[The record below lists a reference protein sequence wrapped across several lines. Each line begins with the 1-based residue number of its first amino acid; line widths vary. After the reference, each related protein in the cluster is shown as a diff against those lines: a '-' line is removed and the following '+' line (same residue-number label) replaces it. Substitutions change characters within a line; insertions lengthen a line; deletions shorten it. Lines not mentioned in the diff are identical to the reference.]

1 MKFIGIDLHSDKF
14 TVGIW
19 DTKSETEKI
28 ILMTFYITIESLA
41 RFYKLLD
48 KNTYVVVEASTNAFW
63 FYDKIADKVKECFVC
78 LKKEKKNRK
87 NKNDKIDTRDLTR
100 LLAVHVMT
108 RGNKKVLETVHVPS
122 HAAQELRALFASRK
136 LMVKQINQLKNR
148 IHSLFKQNG
157 ICVKKKDFTQKDFI
171 AKTREMEMAEIWKIQ
186 IAVLYE
192 DLQSKTATKEK
203 FEKLILLKGDEYFS
217 KEIPILTSIRGVSN
231 LIAVAIM
238 AEVDDINRFS
248 NAKKFCSYL
257 RTAPRV
263 EASNNS
269 VKIKSTNK
277 ASRATVVSLLTQ
289 SVLHLQEAGPY
300 INGFYNRVKTGKK
313 SGTVRIA
320 VIRKILVSVYH
331 MLKKNENYYWT
342 ETDLTAKKE
351 KELSKEIKKARIF
364 YEECLK
370 VIAA

>member
-28 ILMTFYITIESLA
+28 ILHTFYITTESLN

-63 FYDKIADKVKECFVC
+63 FHDKIADKVKECFVC
-78 LKKEKKNRK
+78 LKKDKKNRK

-100 LLAVHVMT
+100 LLAVHILT
-108 RGNKKVLETVHVPS
+108 QGNKKVLETVHIPS
-122 HAAQELRALFASRK
+122 HAAQELRALFSSRK
-136 LMVKQINQLKNR
+136 LVVKQINQIKNR

-157 ICVKKKDFTQKDFI
+157 ICVTKKFLTQKGFMKKI
-171 AKTREMEMAEIWKIQ
+171 REMEMGDVWKIQ
-186 IAVLYE
+186 IALLYE
-192 DLQSKTATKEK
+192 DLQSKTTTKDK
-203 FEKLILLKGDEYFS
+203 LEKLILLKGNDYFS
-217 KEIPILTSIRGVSN
+217 KEITVLTSIRGVSN
-231 LIAVAIM
+231 IIAVAIM

-248 NAKKFCSYL
+248 SAKKLCSYL

-263 EASNNS
+263 EASNNTI
-269 VKIKSTNK
+269 KIKGTNK
-277 ASRATVVSLLTQ
+277 SSRATVVSLLTQ
-289 SVLHLQEAGPY
+289 SVLHLQNAGEY
-300 INGFYNRVKTGKK
+300 INTFYNRIKTGKK

-331 MLKKNENYYWT
+331 MLKKNEKYYWK
-342 ETDLTAKKE
+342 ETALTSKKE
-351 KELSKEIKKARIF
+351 TELFKDIQKAQKI
-364 YEECLK
+364 YEDYMIN
-370 VIAA
+370 IAA